1 MRRILILLMLCLLLA
16 QTVSATSTDLMVDE
30 ADLLT
35 IEQEASL
42 EEKLEELG
50 AKYQVDVVIVTTD
63 TLYGKSPRVYADDY
77 YDTHGYGENGVLLLI
92 SMEDNDWYIS
102 TCGYG
107 ITAFTDAGIEY
118 IGEQVTEHLSHGEYK
133 AAFEE
138 FIEQCDDFLR
148 QAETGDPYDSGN
160 LPKGDFPWGSC
171 ILFAVVAG
179 LVVAVIVIVCLKR
192 QLKSV
197 RREDSAGN
205 YVRPGSLQL
214 TASGDIFLYHTV
226 TRREKPRQSSGSSTH
241 SSSSGRTHGGG
252 GGKF

>member
-1 MRRILILLMLCLLLA
+1 MRRICILLLLCLLLV
-16 QTVSATSTDLMVDE
+16 QTVSAASTDSLVDE
-30 ADLLT
+30 ANLLS
-35 IEQEASL
+35 EKQEASL
-42 EEKLEELG
+42 EEQLEELG
-50 AKYQVDVVIVTTD
+50 EKYQVDVVIVTTD

-77 YDTHGYGENGVLLLI
+77 YDTHGYGDDGVLLLV

-118 IGEQVTEHLSHGEYK
+118 IGEQITAYLSDGKYA

-138 FIEQCDDFLR
+138 FIDQCDDFLN
-148 QAETGDPYDSGN
+148 QAKTGEPYDTGN
-160 LPKGDFPWGSC
+160 LPKGDFPWGSS

-179 LVVAVIVIVCLKR
+179 LVVAVIVIICLKG

-197 RREDSAGN
+197 RREDSAAN

-214 TASGDIFLYHTV
+214 TGSGDIFLYHTV
-226 TRREKPRQSSGSSTH
+226 SRREKPQQSSGSSTH
-241 SSSSGRTHGGG
+241 TSSSGRSHGGR